1 MEIIP
6 GHIIDAI
13 LDELGDSEQVVE
25 QHISLFAEKQPALMG
40 YLISDDFDIL
50 NEDEQSFLLFLGL
63 TIWLAVERFAPGQPE
78 VSDEKVSEMEEHN
91 WEMMNNMQKVPF
103 EDRLDAFYDD
113 TPQEELLA
121 FIEDALLPDED
132 EEDDDELEVIS
143 KEGMEPVFV
152 ALKTVL
158 DSLTK

>member
-91 WEMMNNMQKVPF
+91 WGMMNSMQKVPF